1 MFKIKKKLPLVSIYI
16 ISKNYGRF
24 LYKSINSVF
33 NQTFNNW
40 ELFLVDDNS
49 NDNTRKIFKNINNP
63 KKNKISIIRNSSTEG
78 IQKIA
83 NKILTLSSGK
93 YFMRLDAD
101 DWLEKEAIK
110 RMVDV
115 LESNPK
121 SEIVFG
127 NYNFV
132 SEEGTKLGTDKKLS
146 FSKRLN
152 YKHFPAHGACTM
164 FRKKTLVKV
173 GGYDEKLKAQDGWD
187 IWQKIA
193 KKDAIFHINKT
204 LFNYRQHENSLSSNK
219 EKVLKYRNMIFEGLS
234 KLTKKKKK
242 LNCLAI
248 IPVKE
253 NYKNFSNVPF
263 LKIKKKNLLD
273 IAIDSAINSI
283 HINKVAISTSSKKV
297 LKYIKNKKY
306 SLGKN
311 KIFTVQR
318 NNENSKRFLDI
329 RKIIIEAG
337 ESYKKKFKK
346 KLDLVVY
353 LSIHA
358 PFRKSEHIEKAL
370 NILLVNK
377 CDTVFSVNLEYEP
390 TFKFSNKGI
399 QLLNPGR
406 FDELNF
412 ERETLLKFNGSLI
425 LTKYSIIKNSNIFKS
440 DLGYLEMNN
449 FESQQIK
456 SNEDLKKIKTLIN

>member
-1 MFKIKKKLPLVSIYI
+1 MNLQRPLVTIYI
-16 ISKNYGRF
+16 VSKNYGRY
-24 LYKSINSVF
+24 LNRAIKSVF
-33 NQTFNNW
+33 IQSYANW
-40 ELFLVDDNS
+40 ELYIVDDNS
-49 NDNTRKIFKNINNP
+49 NDNTKNILKKKIKFKDNKIFLLK
-63 KKNKISIIRNSSTEG
+63 NSSSKG
-78 IQKIA
+78 LQKIA
-83 NKILTLSSGK
+83 NKILQLSKGK
-93 YFMRLDAD
+93 YFVRLDAD
-101 DWLEKEAIK
+101 DWFEPNAIMEMIQIFEKK
-110 RMVDV
+110 
-115 LESNPK
+115 PK
-121 SEIVFG
+121 YEIVFG

-132 SEEGTKLGTDKKLS
+132 NEEGIKLGVDKKYDYLS
-146 FSKRLN
+146 RRN
-152 YKHFPAHGACTM
+152 IKHFPVHGACTM
-164 FRKKTLVKV
+164 FRVKSLKRV
-173 GGYDEKLKAQDGWD
+173 GGYNEKLKAQDGWD

-193 KKDAIFHINKT
+193 KRNSIYHINKT

-219 EKVLKYRNMIFEGLS
+219 KKVLKYRDMIFEGLS

-273 IAIDSAINSI
+273 LAIDSATNSI
-283 HINKVAISTSSKKV
+283 QINKVAISTSSKKV

-306 SLGKN
+306 STGKK

-318 NNENSKRFLDI
+318 KNDESKRFLDI
-329 RKIIIEAG
+329 RKIIIDACEN
-337 ESYKKKFKK
+337 YKKKFKK

-358 PFRKSEHIEKAL
+358 PFRKSEHIEKAI

-390 TFKFSNKGI
+390 TFKFSKKGI